1 MKEKNVLAER
11 LKTAETSRQKFD
23 EEMKRVTSETVGKDE
38 LRKTL
43 ENEVRR
49 LNSRMGQ
56 TETGLREKEEQVGG
70 VLVFSLALDLLFIYP
85 ILVETRLL
93 AL

>member
-23 EEMKRVTSETVGKDE
+23 EEMKRFTSETVGKEE
-38 LRKTL
+38 LRKSL

-70 VLVFSLALDLLFIYP
+70 LLNLVTVPWY
-85 ILVETRLL
+85 
-93 AL
+93 

>member
-23 EEMKRVTSETVGKDE
+23 EEMKRFTSETVGKEE
-38 LRKTL
+38 LRKSL

-70 VLVFSLALDLLFIYP
+70 RLNLVTVLWC
-85 ILVETRLL
+85 
-93 AL
+93 

>member
-23 EEMKRVTSETVGKDE
+23 EEMKRFTSETVGKEE
-38 LRKTL
+38 LRKSL

-70 VLVFSLALDLLFIYP
+70 LLNLVTVLW
-85 ILVETRLL
+85 R
-93 AL
+93 